1 LIFHVF
7 GIILII
13 TTSDFIKVD
22 LYCISIKKPMDIEIK
37 MSTGGTLV
45 LEGVDE
51 KMTVSEL
58 KEIITTSEKVRR
70 PDQLKL
76 VIDGRVLKN

>member
-1 LIFHVF
+1 
-7 GIILII
+7 
-13 TTSDFIKVD
+13 
-22 LYCISIKKPMDIEIK
+22 MDIEIK